1 MIMKGLNI
9 RNTESFFETLS
20 ECTGKVEIS
29 GKNGTGVLI
38 TPDSEKMQLL
48 RDACSGGMIND
59 IELRF
64 SDAGDILKMFDFLV
78 NMDHV
83 A

>member
-1 MIMKGLNI
+1 MKVFNI
-9 RNTESFFETLS
+9 RNTGSFFEKLS
-20 ECTGKVEIS
+20 KCAGEVEII
-29 GKNGTGVLI
+29 GKNGTGVSI